1 MEQNKNQKKE
11 KKNKEKTISAER
23 FSIEL
28 DRYKKQHNNCSVE
41 KIIDDISKLE
51 GDHKEYY
58 RELFSR
64 FKNGQAR
71 LEEKDL
77 NTFSQ
82 LFEVRKEY
90 LAGIDDYRTEPELIE
105 AIKYQK
111 GLFTALHQILVAIGY
126 ADTYM
131 EDNDYNCTFPE
142 NTKVFLENYKKNCSK
157 EITAICDVYED
168 LYIPISVNDY
178 KQVLLDVVDYFGFKL
193 SRLFTDALPIPD
205 VTGIRPITNIK
216 LKDGSSVNMRQIYVP
231 NCELDYN
238 TLKESW
244 KFEEIPTSEKS
255 SEE

>member
-1 MEQNKNQKKE
+1 MYAIFR
-11 KKNKEKTISAER
+11 T
-23 FSIEL
+23 
-28 DRYKKQHNNCSVE
+28 Y
-41 KIIDDISKLE
+41 IIPTEITTPAVAKCNFNVLVTTKLIP
-51 GDHKEYY
+51 
-58 RELFSR
+58 
-64 FKNGQAR
+64 N
-71 LEEKDL
+71 
-77 NTFSQ
+77 
-82 LFEVRKEY
+82 V
-90 LAGIDDYRTEPELIE
+90 
-105 AIKYQK
+105 
-111 GLFTALHQILVAIGY
+111 IGY

-193 SRLFTDALPIPD
+193 SRLFTDALSIPD

-244 KFEEIPTSEKS
+244 KFEEIPAPEKS